1 MRGRL
6 MRGRLM
12 AYSAKRKLLS
22 PIAPL
27 RITLAHT
34 ITFAWNIFGTY
45 QTGYCTET
53 LFASIILIL
62 TKMTSDNHTMI
73 FYSLTYDRVETIFT
87 VL

>member
-1 MRGRL
+1 

-34 ITFAWNIFGTY
+34 ITFAWNIFGTF
-45 QTGYCTET
+45 QTRYCTET
-53 LFASIILIL
+53 LFASIILILIL

-73 FYSLTYDRVETIFT
+73 FYSFTYDRVETIFT

>member
-1 MRGRL
+1 MRV
-6 MRGRLM
+6 RLM

-34 ITFAWNIFGTY
+34 ITFAWNIFGTF
-45 QTGYCTET
+45 QTRYCTET
-53 LFASIILIL
+53 LFASIILILIL

>member
-1 MRGRL
+1 

-12 AYSAKRKLLS
+12 AYSAKPKLLS

-45 QTGYCTET
+45 QTRYCTET
-53 LFASIILIL
+53 LFASIILILIL

>member
-1 MRGRL
+1 
-6 MRGRLM
+6 M

-45 QTGYCTET
+45 QTRYCTET
-53 LFASIILIL
+53 LFASIIHILILIL